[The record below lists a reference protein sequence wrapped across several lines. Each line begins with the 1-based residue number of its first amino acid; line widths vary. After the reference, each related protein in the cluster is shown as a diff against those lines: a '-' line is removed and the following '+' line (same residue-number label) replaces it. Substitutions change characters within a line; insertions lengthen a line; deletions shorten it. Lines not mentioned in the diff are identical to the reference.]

1 MAGSLEPW
9 QPWLQGNSGST
20 SENVMEKR
28 PQSTVDPGREIDL
41 PKWVSKQSLDFAK
54 PPQLVASGLSAEPG
68 VRDLRLKQRLIQ
80 AQLFNHVQ

>member
-1 MAGSLEPW
+1 MAPTD
-9 QPWLQGNSGST
+9 GST
-20 SENVMEKR
+20 ENVMEKR

-41 PKWVSKQSLDFAK
+41 PNGCQNKAWILPNLHNLWQVDC
-54 PPQLVASGLSAEPG
+54 QLSQTG